1 MALLVTEAGA
11 QGAFFSIVPRVSL
24 AETFTD
30 NVFLASVGRKSELTS
45 EINPGIRITS
55 NGGQIKGSFDY
66 SLRETF
72 YANNSSGRRSQNA
85 LNTFGQIVVV
95 DNKAFVDFS
104 GTISQQTI
112 SAFGTLSAGNS
123 VINPN
128 LTESRTFYVSPYLR
142 GRLASFADYEIRY
155 GLTTSR
161 NQSALAPG
169 VSTNVASIKLNGQ
182 TTSARLAWSVDAS
195 RQNTGY
201 DAGRTSEADS
211 LKASLIYTFNPQL
224 NVSVTGGQEANNY
237 ATVGKESSSVSGFAV
252 KWIPS
257 DITQLSASRLKRSFG
272 ESHSVSVDHRT
283 ALTALRFSDV
293 KDVSATPSQIGSVGL
308 GSTYDLYFA
317 QFASIEPDPTRR
329 AALVS
334 NFLQANGIN
343 PSTSVVSSFLTSAI
357 SLQRRQDFSF
367 ALLGLRDTVTFF
379 ANRSEGSRL
388 DAIAAV
394 NDDLSNSASVR
405 QRGLSVSYAHRLTPE
420 ASINV
425 LASAQKASD
434 SLGLQNTTS
443 KSINVSVS
451 TRLGTRSTGLLSARR
466 VVFESA
472 ASPYTE
478 NAITGTLNV
487 QF

>member
-1 MALLVTEAGA
+1 M
-11 QGAFFSIVPRVSL
+11 
-24 AETFTD
+24 
-30 NVFLASVGRKSELTS
+30 
-45 EINPGIRITS
+45 
-55 NGGQIKGSFDY
+55 
-66 SLRETF
+66 
-72 YANNSSGRRSQNA
+72 
-85 LNTFGQIVVV
+85 
-95 DNKAFVDFS
+95 
-104 GTISQQTI
+104 
-112 SAFGTLSAGNS
+112 
-123 VINPN
+123 
-128 LTESRTFYVSPYLR
+128 
-142 GRLASFADYEIRY
+142 
-155 GLTTSR
+155 TTSR
-161 NQSALAPG
+161 SQSALAPG

-182 TTSARLAWSVDAS
+182 TTSARLGWSVDAS

-201 DAGRTSEADS
+201 NAGRTSEADS
-211 LKASLIYTFNPQL
+211 LRASLIYTFNPQL
-224 NVSVTGGQEANNY
+224 NFSVTGGQEANNY
-237 ATVGKESSSVSGFAV
+237 ATAGKESSFVSGFAV

-257 DITQLSASRLKRSFG
+257 DTTQLSASRQQRSFG

-283 ALTALRFSDV
+283 ALTAWRFSDL

-308 GSTYDLYFA
+308 GSTYDLYFS
-317 QFASIEPDPTRR
+317 QFASIEPDPIRR

-343 PSTSVVSSFLTSAI
+343 PNTSVVSSFLTSAI

-379 ANRSEGSRL
+379 ANRSEASRL

-394 NDDLSNSASVR
+394 NDDLSNSASLR

-420 ASINV
+420 ASLNV
-425 LASAQKASD
+425 LASAQKAFD
-434 SLGLQNTTS
+434 SLGLQNTTT

-451 TRLGTRSTGLLSARR
+451 TRLSTRSTGLLSARR